1 MSPSLVSQLVFH
13 KVEVQTLGRIICRP
27 VNEEVGKMGLKSVAT
42 ADLMGKIALSKMEN
56 SLAQDICGV
65 LNCVPKRDMLKC

>member
-13 KVEVQTLGRIICRP
+13 KVEVQTLERIICRP
-27 VNEEVGKMGLKSVAT
+27 VSEEVGKMDLKSVAT
-42 ADLMGKIALSKMEN
+42 ADLMGKTALSKMED

>member
-13 KVEVQTLGRIICRP
+13 KVEVQTLERIICRP
-27 VNEEVGKMGLKSVAT
+27 VSEEVGKMDLKSVAT
-42 ADLMGKIALSKMEN
+42 ADLMGKIALSKMED